1 MLKPINQG
9 TYWDSRSE
17 VLSCVIGQSRA
28 NWLRIWLGG
37 WRKAQ
42 VPVVF
47 YSLFFHIRCKD
58 RDDYAFPKNSYILTA
73 QVINYYTII

>member
-9 TYWDSRSE
+9 TYWNSRAE
-17 VLSCVIGQSRA
+17 ALSCVVGQSRA
-28 NWLRIWLGG
+28 NRLRIWLGG

-47 YSLFFHIRCKD
+47 FYSLFFHIRCKY
-58 RDDYAFPKNSYILTA
+58 RDDYTFPKNSYILTA
-73 QVINYYTII
+73 QVINCYTI